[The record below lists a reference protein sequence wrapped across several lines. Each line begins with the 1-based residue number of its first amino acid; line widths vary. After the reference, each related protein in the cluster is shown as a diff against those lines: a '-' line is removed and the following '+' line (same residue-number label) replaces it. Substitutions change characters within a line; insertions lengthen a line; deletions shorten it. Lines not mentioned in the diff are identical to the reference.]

1 MTFSPA
7 GIVLLTSICCTM
19 DADYG
24 ILLLSSN
31 KVSTV
36 VRQHISAAL
45 KKQGTQ
51 PKQNV
56 GSLMCVLTQ
65 LKAALYPVFDIL
77 SSY

>member
-1 MTFSPA
+1 
-7 GIVLLTSICCTM
+7 M

-65 LKAALYPVFDIL
+65 LKAVLYPVFDIL